1 MAPLQRR
8 QPENGDLDKLVIP
21 CASEELDPDD
31 YVSARFWTQT
41 SWNDLKR
48 NKVNQ
53 GFNVKNL
60 GFICDEDGNPV
71 SKERLAT
78 MTKRAKQLWTTC
90 YHLRMDPPSWTKK
103 TEDVALYFSRNMRLS
118 FPEFTLCENDWKAEA
133 FAVIRY
139 PDWSSDVRGSGTL
152 TREFI
157 LYPSFRSHMYI
168 LAGKRPS
175 KGKRKRDD
183 GEKPAPKLKKQKV
196 AIASLPPNAT
206 IINVDDDS
214 DGVPRSNLVP
224 TRSASS
230 LSLAPISIASSSSQ
244 GSEQSILATRSTEFT
259 SASLAKSSSATGPS
273 ISPVL
278 HPSVSNEPAAVSKEP
293 AAASKEPAAVS
304 NESAAYNEPA
314 IPNEHAVSNE
324 SSTFSEP
331 TMSAA
336 LNERGPNV
344 DETSGAIESSSRIT
358 RRSHR
363 ANVLYDF

>member
-8 QPENGDLDKLVIP
+8 QPENDDLDKLVIP
-21 CASEELDPDD
+21 CVSEELDPDD
-31 YVSARFWTQT
+31 YLLARFWTQT
-41 SWNDLKR
+41 LWNDHKK

-53 GFNVKNL
+53 GLNVKNL
-60 GFICDEDGNPV
+60 GFMCDEAGNLV

-118 FPEFTLCENDWKAEA
+118 FPEFAFCENDWKAEA

-152 TREFI
+152 SRELL
-157 LYPSFRSHMYI
+157 LYPSFHSHMYI
-168 LAGKRPS
+168 LPGKRPS

-183 GEKPAPKLKKQKV
+183 GEKPASKLKKQKV
-196 AIASLPPNAT
+196 AIALLPPNAT

-224 TRSASS
+224 TSSASP

-244 GSEQSILATRSTEFT
+244 GSEQSTLATRSTEFT

-273 ISPVL
+273 ASPVL
-278 HPSVSNEPAAVSKEP
+278 RPSVSKEP
-293 AAASKEPAAVS
+293 AAASNEFAAS
-304 NESAAYNEPA
+304 NEPA
-314 IPNEHAVSNE
+314 MPNEHAVSNE
-324 SSTFSEP
+324 LSTFSEP

-336 LNERGPNV
+336 LNEHGPNV
-344 DETSGAIESSSRIT
+344 DETSGASESSSRIT
-358 RRSHR
+358 RQSHR